1 MDNSLHTRFHQ
12 LHYHDTP
19 LLLAT
24 IWDAR
29 SAAASQALGFAA
41 VGTSSA
47 AIAGM
52 LGYPDGEQL
61 PFAEL
66 QYIVERICASTT
78 LPVSVDLEG
87 GYSRQPA
94 QIARHM
100 EQLAALGVVGFNLE
114 DSVPTA
120 DGTRRLLPA
129 AEFAATLQAVRAA
142 LAAQQVRA
150 FLNIRTDTYLL
161 NHPTPLAETRHRT
174 QLYAAAGADGIFVPG
189 LTNLAA
195 IRELC
200 QATPLPVNV
209 MALPDLPDFAALAA
223 AGVRRISMGNFLFDA
238 LTARQQQ
245 LSRQL
250 VQEQSFTT
258 LFV

>member
-1 MDNSLHTRFHQ
+1 MDPSAYTRFCQ
-12 LHYHDTP
+12 LHHLDTP

-29 SAAASQALGFAA
+29 SAATSQALGFAA

-66 QYIVERICASTT
+66 QYIVKRICASTT

-100 EQLAALGVVGFNLE
+100 AQLVAVGVAGFNLE

-120 DGTRRLLPA
+120 DGGRRLLPA
-129 AEFAATLQAVRAA
+129 PEFADALLAVRSA
-142 LAAQQVRA
+142 LAGQQARA

-161 NHPTPLAETRHRT
+161 THPAPLAETRHRT

-189 LTNLAA
+189 LTSLTAM
-195 IRELC
+195 RELC
-200 QATPLPVNV
+200 QATPLPLNV
-209 MALPDLPDFAALAA
+209 MALPELPDFGALAA
-223 AGVRRISMGNFLFDA
+223 AGVRRISMGNFLFEA
-238 LTARQQQ
+238 LTVRQQQ
-245 LSRQL
+245 LSQRIIR
-250 VQEQSFTT
+250 EQNFTT
-258 LFV
+258 LFA